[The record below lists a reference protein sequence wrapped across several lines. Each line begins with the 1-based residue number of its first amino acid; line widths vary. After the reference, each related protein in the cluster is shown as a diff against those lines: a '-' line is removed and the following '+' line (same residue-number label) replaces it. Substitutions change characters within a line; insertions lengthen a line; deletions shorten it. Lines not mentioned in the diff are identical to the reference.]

1 MQGNPQ
7 MSETLARDLSINGLH
22 GVVSR
27 GAPIVDTFLRLEA
40 VKQATGLGRSTI
52 YDLMAEDPPRFP
64 RPVKPGGENAKAV
77 AWLASEIA
85 AWQREKVAAR
95 DLAAA

>member
-1 MQGNPQ
+1 MA
-7 MSETLARDLSINGLH
+7 ETLARDLAKNGTH
-22 GVVSR
+22 GLVAQ
-27 GAPIVDTFLRLEA
+27 GPPVDTFLRLEA
-40 VKQATGLGRSTI
+40 VKQASGLGRSTI

-85 AWQREKVAAR
+85 EWQRRKVAER
-95 DLAAA
+95 DGVGA